1 MIKTVTLEGA
11 ELCVT
16 GLGGQNAVVKNLG
29 ARSVCASN
37 FADISPGA
45 DNVCEIPAGGGE
57 VLLNADG
64 TAYLFGTGTVQVTGT
79 NYSSVNFKMPS
90 TGNNADGGCG
100 TITLPCV
107 RSDDGTCEDIEFE
120 EV

>member
-11 ELCVT
+11 ELRVS
-16 GLGGQNAVVKNLG
+16 GLGGQNAVVKNLS
-29 ARSVCASN
+29 AKPVWASN

-57 VLLNADG
+57 VLLNVDG
-64 TAYLFGTGTVQVTGT
+64 TVYLFGTGTVQVTGT
-79 NYSSVNFKMPS
+79 DYSTVNFKMPS
-90 TGNNADGGCG
+90 SGTSGGGECG

-107 RSDDGTCEDIEFE
+107 CSDDGACENIDFE
-120 EV
+120 